1 MCIDRGSVVLLIS
14 RVKQNSLHVVVAQV
28 LDTPIQV
35 NFASRPEVLVF
46 RLPLMRVLKFGG
58 TSVADAAA
66 FERAVQIVRAHEN
79 APVVV
84 VVSAMS
90 GITDALISGNR
101 EVINKQLQRH
111 VLVAETLG
119 IENVAECRALIENS
133 KREIATLLDANI
145 RALQKQ
151 DAVAAYGETLCA
163 RLFVM
168 VLEHCGIAATY
179 VDARRCIV
187 TDEHH
192 GNANPLVVETTLLKM
207 KRVPVLGGFI
217 GSTRA
222 GVTTTLGRGSSD
234 YSATLIGAAI
244 EAEEIEIWTDVDGV
258 QTADPSLV
266 SGTRT
271 VPVISYEEA
280 AQLAGLGARVM
291 HAKMIEPVLRRG
303 IPIRIRN
310 SRAPDQQGTL
320 ICAAS
325 SSAGVV
331 KAIAHRMNGT
341 HAIVGCVGDGL
352 SNGSAGAAVVRR
364 VLREVDPSLEW
375 HSTATSNLVAT
386 VERDR
391 VPRIVRR
398 IHERLFD

>member
-1 MCIDRGSVVLLIS
+1 
-14 RVKQNSLHVVVAQV
+14 
-28 LDTPIQV
+28 
-35 NFASRPEVLVF
+35 
-46 RLPLMRVLKFGG
+46 MRVLKFGG